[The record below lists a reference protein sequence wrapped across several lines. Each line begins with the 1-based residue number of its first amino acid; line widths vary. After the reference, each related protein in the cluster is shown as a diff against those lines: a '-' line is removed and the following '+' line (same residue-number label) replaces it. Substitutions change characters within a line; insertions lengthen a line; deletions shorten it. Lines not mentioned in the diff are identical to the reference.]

1 MNLSDREYWTP
12 RETAGAACI
21 AAARGQRNGAG
32 PAHLPQRQTAKDRV
46 MITSPRIENID
57 ADHVADYLADWEI
70 DAVVTE
76 DRCNYLIESDDDVAV
91 IQAMVV
97 LPEYARRYAR

>member
-1 MNLSDREYWTP
+1 
-12 RETAGAACI
+12 
-21 AAARGQRNGAG
+21 
-32 PAHLPQRQTAKDRV
+32 
-46 MITSPRIENID
+46 MITSPRIPEID

-70 DAVVTE
+70 DAVVCE

-91 IQAMVV
+91 VRAMVV

>member
-1 MNLSDREYWTP
+1 
-12 RETAGAACI
+12 
-21 AAARGQRNGAG
+21 
-32 PAHLPQRQTAKDRV
+32 

-70 DAVVTE
+70 DAVVQT

-91 IQAMVV
+91 IQAMAV
-97 LPEYARRYAR
+97 LPEHARRYAR